1 MTELRGM
8 RGMRGMFHPGYLKT
22 HRPKKNASSRVCD
35 ETSPASPASPA
46 NTVLAVVLGPLGDL
60 LLVRPFDDA
69 AVALLAA

>member
-1 MTELRGM
+1 MTEL

-35 ETSPASPASPA
+35 ETSPASPA
-46 NTVLAVVLGPLGDL
+46 NTVLAVVLGLLGDL
-60 LLVRPFDDA
+60 LLVSPFDDA